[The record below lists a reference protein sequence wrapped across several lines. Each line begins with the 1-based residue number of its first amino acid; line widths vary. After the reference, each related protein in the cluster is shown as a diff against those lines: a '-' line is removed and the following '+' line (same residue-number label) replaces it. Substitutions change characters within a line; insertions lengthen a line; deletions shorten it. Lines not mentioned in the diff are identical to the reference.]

1 MKNTIQLY
9 VIWYSY
15 ITYIHD
21 IVFAVY
27 YIYMIVRGELQMD
40 ISVYEYHYK
49 EIKNLVNTLGVDE
62 ADDLLKK
69 ELSHISKAVMHTR
82 EKISNMKH
90 TINSTTNSDELLHLK
105 YDIEDTTNL
114 LNTLLGN
121 LKTADERYLCFEKYL
136 ANLQNFW
143 ENSLD

>member
-1 MKNTIQLY
+1 
-9 VIWYSY
+9 
-15 ITYIHD
+15 
-21 IVFAVY
+21 
-27 YIYMIVRGELQMD
+27 MD